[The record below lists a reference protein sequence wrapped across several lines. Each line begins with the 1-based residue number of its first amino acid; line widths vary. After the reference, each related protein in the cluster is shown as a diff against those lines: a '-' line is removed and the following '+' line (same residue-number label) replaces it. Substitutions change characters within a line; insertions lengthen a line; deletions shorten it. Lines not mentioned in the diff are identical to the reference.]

1 MNDTDIFLKELTV
14 LSRRYRLSIRGG
26 NFHGLP
32 CLTQINGFMKPYDGK
47 YIVDCELE
55 NLRFSFSVNDQVSS
69 VIQDKKSANATSFLE
84 DLTALTHKYG
94 LIIKGPENGTSG
106 ALYLKEEHDPWII
119 SDGEYHVNNNLEYLS
134 YSAFSFD

>member
-1 MNDTDIFLKELTV
+1 MNETEIFLKELTG
-14 LSRRYRLSIRGG
+14 LSRKYRLSIRGG

-32 CLTQINGFMKPYDGK
+32 CLTQINGLKKLYDGK
-47 YIVDCELE
+47 YTVDRELE

-69 VIQDKKSANATSFLE
+69 VIQDKKSADAINFLK
-84 DLTALTHKYG
+84 DLTALTHKCG

-119 SDGEYHVNNNLEYLS
+119 NDGEYHVNNNLEYLS